1 MSNTY
6 LDKVAEII
14 ENIEKIQQELVVE
27 QKMMKNLVNLLNQFS
42 SSKSQRIDLDDPVV
56 KKAKD
61 VVLKLITSL
70 QEEYFKLELLEPDE
84 KWKQFHEKFKQS
96 LKTQIEGYK
105 EIFLVFTDGNITHIK
120 VGSMKVEQGLRIINL
135 EDETNN

>member
-6 LDKVAEII
+6 LDKIAEII
-14 ENIEKIQQELVVE
+14 ENIEKIQQELIVE
-27 QKMMKNLVNLLNQFS
+27 QKMMKNLISLLNQFS
-42 SSKSQRIDLDDPVV
+42 FHQNKDKTIDLEDPVI
-56 KKAKD
+56 KKARD
-61 VVLKLITSL
+61 VLFKLITSL
-70 QEEYFKLELLEPDE
+70 QEEYYKLDLLEPDE

-120 VGSMKVEQGLRIINL
+120 VGSLKVEQGLKMIDI
-135 EDETNN
+135 EPE